1 MSINIKPIQLALPY
15 KLGTVNCYL
24 VTTDTGH
31 LLIDTGGSNQR
42 ARVEEALRSAG
53 CQPGDLKLII
63 LTHGDFDHT
72 GNAAYLHENWRAPL
86 AMHTADAGML
96 ERGDMFWNR
105 KKGNAML
112 RKIAP
117 ALFGFGQ
124 AQRGKPDLIL
134 ADGDD
139 LSAYGWDAQVLH
151 LPGHS
156 AGSIGVLTAAGDLF
170 CGDLLDNTKRPALNS
185 IMDDVPAAQ
194 ASVERLQTSGVKIV
208 YPGHGHPFAWEQFS
222 GPPS

>member
-1 MSINIKPIQLALPY
+1 MSTNIKLIALALPY

-31 LLIDTGGSNQR
+31 LLIDTGSSNQR

-72 GNAAYLHENWRAPL
+72 GNAAYLHEKWRAPL

-194 ASVERLQTSGVKIV
+194 ASVERLKSCGVKIV
-208 YPGHGHPFAWEQFS
+208 YPGHGQPFAWEQFS
-222 GPPS
+222 EPPS